1 MGKDGTLAVDEVLS
15 WGAGNRTAKVYVD
28 GPEVEWH
35 KLFDDAPHND
45 DWQHLL
51 NDEIVANLHYDERYD
66 RWELEI
72 SAEVGNAISSIAK
85 FETRDIPQ
93 SRYKD
98 ALMWANRNLI
108 QWGLHGEAVDILAE
122 LYSQRADLVK
132 GPQADEDE
140 YFVGGDY

>member
-1 MGKDGTLAVDEVLS
+1 LAKDGSLAVDDVLS
-15 WGAGNRTAKVYVD
+15 WGAGNRTAKAYVD

-45 DWQHLL
+45 DWQHRL
-51 NDEIVANLHYDERYD
+51 NDEIVANLHFNEGYE

-72 SAEVGNAISSIAK
+72 NAEVGNTIVSISK
-85 FETRDIPQ
+85 MDTRDIPQ

-108 QWGLHGEAVDILAE
+108 AWGLHGEAVDILAD

-132 GPQADEDE
+132 GPEAYEDE
-140 YFVGGDY
+140 YSVGGDF